1 MVMVFLLHSGADGF
15 LIIKTRRDVAKSSKF
30 PAMRVVSAGVMMK
43 TDGRGRSVRRVED
56 FRFLTGNGRYVDDF
70 TLPGQVHA
78 QVLRSPHAHAVIERL
93 ETTAAREGHGVLGV
107 FTEADLRADGV
118 GPLPCIAQVSTVGP
132 LIVPP
137 RYALARGR
145 VRHVGDP
152 VALVVAETGN
162 QARDAAERIIVDYR
176 PLDPVTEAAPALLP
190 DAPAIWD
197 EAPENLCF
205 QFQRGDERATRA
217 AFAAATQIVE
227 IELVNNRLVPAPIE
241 PRAAIGSYDA
251 ATSRFDLLL
260 TGQGVHSIRNQ
271 LAEAVFKLPPERIQV
286 AAPDVGGGFGMKNF
300 LYPEWVLVLWAARR
314 LGRPV
319 KWVGERSEEFVT
331 GTQGRDNLTKA
342 RLALD
347 ESGRFLALEVSTL
360 ANLGAY
366 LSSNGPG
373 SSTNSPATAMGGVYT
388 IPAAFMDVR
397 GVFTNTVP
405 IDAYRGAGKPEANYL
420 IERLIDIAA
429 RRTGTDPVSLRSRN
443 MIAAFPYRSAL
454 GMTVDCGRFA
464 ANLEDALA
472 KAGDSGFKERR
483 AAATARGRLRGLGV
497 GCFLETARGT
507 PNEGAEIRFEPDGRV
522 SLILGT
528 QSNGQGHETSYPQ
541 IAASLLG
548 LPHDAF
554 RLVQADTRRVQ
565 RGAGHGGARSMHQGG
580 TALVKA
586 AQMVIEKGRRV
597 AAHLLQ
603 ADNAQMVFAEG
614 RFTVAGAEREIDLLA
629 VARAAADPANLPE
642 GMPPGLDSSVYNMLD
657 VFTFPNGCHVAE
669 VEIDPDTGL
678 VTLERYSA
686 VDDYGRLI
694 NPLLTRGQ
702 VQGGIAQGIGQALL
716 EHTVYE
722 PGSGQLLSGSLM
734 DYALPRADN
743 LPPFDI
749 TLAELPTAANPLGVK
764 GSGQAGC
771 IAAPQTIINA
781 VADALAPLGIDHI
794 DMPATPERVWRA
806 IRDAGR
812 ASYFP

>member
-1 MVMVFLLHSGADGF
+1 
-15 LIIKTRRDVAKSSKF
+15 
-30 PAMRVVSAGVMMK
+30 MK
-43 TDGRGRSVRRVED
+43 TDDRGRSVRRVED
-56 FRFLTGNGRYVDDF
+56 FRFLTGRGRYVDDF
-70 TLPGQVHA
+70 TLPGQARAH
-78 QVLRSPHAHAVIERL
+78 VLRSPHAHAVIERI
-93 ETTAAREGHGVLGV
+93 ETAAAREGSGVLGV

-152 VALVVAETGN
+152 VALIVAETGD
-162 QARDAAERIIVDYR
+162 QALDAAEQIIVDYR
-176 PLDPVTEAAPALLP
+176 PLDPVAEAAAALLP

-197 EAPENLCF
+197 EAPGNLCF
-205 QFQRGDERATRA
+205 RFQRGEESAARA
-217 AFAAATQIVE
+217 AFLAAAHIVE

-251 ATSRFDLLL
+251 AAERFDLLL

-319 KWVGERSEEFVT
+319 KWVAERGEEFVSA
-331 GTQGRDNLTKA
+331 TQGRDNFTKA

-347 ESGRFLALEVSTL
+347 GNGRFLALEVSTA

-373 SSTNSPATAMGGVYT
+373 SSTNSPATAMGGVYA
-388 IPAAFMDVR
+388 IPAVFMNVR

-420 IERLIDIAA
+420 IERLTDIAA
-429 RRTGTDPVSLRSRN
+429 RRLGIDPASLRRRN
-443 MIAAFPYRSAL
+443 MITAFPYRSAL
-454 GMTVDCGRFA
+454 GMTIDCGRFA
-464 ANLEDALA
+464 ANLDDALA
-472 KAGDSGFKERR
+472 RARDADFLARR
-483 AAATARGRLRGLGV
+483 AAAAERGRLRGLGV

-507 PNEGAEIRFEPDGRV
+507 PNEAADIRFDPDGRV

-548 LPHDAF
+548 LPLAAF
-554 RLVQADTRRVQ
+554 RLVQADTRVVQ

-586 AQMVIEKGRRV
+586 AELVLEKGRRV

-603 ADNAQMVFAEG
+603 ADGAQIVFAEG
-614 RFTVAGAEREIDLLA
+614 RFTVRGTEREIDLLA

-642 GMPPGLDSSVYNMLD
+642 GMPTGLDSFVYNMLD

-678 VTLERYSA
+678 VSLECYA
-686 VDDYGRLI
+686 VVDDYGRLI

-716 EHTVYE
+716 ERTVYE
-722 PGSGQLLSGSLM
+722 PASGQLLSGSLM
-734 DYALPRADN
+734 DYALPRADD

-749 TLAELPTAANPLGVK
+749 TLAELPTSANPLGVK
-764 GSGQAGC
+764 GSGQAGA

-781 VADALAPLGIDHI
+781 IVDALAPLGIDHI

-806 IRDAGR
+806 IRAAPAGVSAFR
-812 ASYFP
+812 NPAYSINQP